1 MRKSQ
6 ETCRVTRRCEFGTV
20 KFFALKVD
28 DREINGFDDE
38 IGLLYQESGSGK
50 RYP

>member
-1 MRKSQ
+1 
-6 ETCRVTRRCEFGTV
+6 
-20 KFFALKVD
+20 LKVD

-50 RYP
+50 PYP